1 MSYLFPNYQ
10 RKKLEFIKGSNNT
23 LTDQSNKNYLDFTS
37 GIGVMNL
44 GYNDSELNQA
54 LIDQATLLWHTPNLY
69 ESHLQEQIAKKLANG
84 KEYVSYF
91 CNSGAEANEAAIK
104 LARKAT
110 GRSKILTFTNSFHG
124 RTYGAMS
131 ATGQTSIQTGFEPLV
146 PDFVYL
152 PFNQIDP
159 LKEEINQETAAV
171 MLELIQGEG
180 GVIPADVQW
189 IQSVQSLCHE
199 FGALLIIDEI
209 QTGIGRTGSFY
220 AYENYQ
226 IEPDIFTL
234 AKGLGNGIPVGA
246 MLGKASL
253 AKAFGPGSHGSTFG
267 GNKLALSVADKVIN
281 RINQPEFLQ
290 QVQKKSEQLFSG
302 LEQLAE
308 KSSMVQAIRG
318 KGLMIGIE
326 LSDQNTL
333 KQVMEQLELEGL
345 LTLKAGQAILRFLPP
360 LTITKE
366 EIAKSLIILE
376 KVLSRLASQASLSEK
391 R

>member
-10 RKKLEFIKGSNNT
+10 RKEIELVKGAKHV
-23 LTDQSNKNYLDFTS
+23 LTDKIGKNYLDFTS

-44 GYNDSELNQA
+44 GYNDPELIQVLSEQSN
-54 LIDQATLLWHTPNLY
+54 LLWHTPNLY
-69 ESHLQEQIAKKLANG
+69 ENQLQEETAKKLANG
-84 KEYVSYF
+84 KQYVSYF

-110 GRSKILTFTNSFHG
+110 GKKKIITFTNSFHG

-131 ATGQTSIQTGFEPLV
+131 ATGQASIHAGFEPLV

-152 PFNQIDP
+152 PFNELDP
-159 LKEEINQETAAV
+159 LKAELDQQTAAV

-180 GVIPADVQW
+180 GVIPADAKW
-189 IQSVQSLCHE
+189 IQAVQELCKE
-199 FGALLIIDEI
+199 YGALLIIDEI
-209 QTGIGRTGSFY
+209 QTGIGRTGTFY

-246 MLGKASL
+246 MLGKTDL
-253 AKAFGPGSHGSTFG
+253 AHAFGPGSHGSTFG
-267 GNKLALSVADKVIN
+267 GNKLAMSVACKVVD
-281 RINQPEFLQ
+281 RINQPKFLQ
-290 QVQKKSEQLFSG
+290 EVQKRSEQLFAG
-302 LEQLAE
+302 LNQIAE
-308 KSSMVQAIRG
+308 KSTIIKSVRG

-326 LSDQNTL
+326 LSDQQTL
-333 KQVMEQLELEGL
+333 KQVIDELEEEGL
-345 LTLKAGQAILRFLPP
+345 LTLKAGQSVLRLLPP

-366 EIAKSLIILE
+366 EINQGLAIFE
-376 KVLSRLASQASLSEK
+376 KVVINSSFTS
-391 R
+391 